1 MRREFML
8 GAVVVGLLGVSVDAG
23 AATQC
28 TVGVKGGVGIAN
40 LGGAD
45 ADSFATDSRTGFVGG
60 FFVQAD
66 MSKNF
71 GVRLEGLYTMKG
83 ASDSQSG
90 VDVTIKLDYIEFP
103 ILLVAQ
109 TPASDAV
116 TLSAFAGPTLGF
128 NINSEVEVSYLGVSG
143 SADIEDVTGFE
154 FGLAFGAG
162 ASFDMGSWSIVL
174 DARYAMGMT
183 TIDDSSDNA
192 DVKNQEWIV
201 MAGVGFPVGGSK

>member
-1 MRREFML
+1 MRRGFML
-8 GAVVVGLLGVSVDAG
+8 GVVLVGLLGVSVDAG

-40 LGGAD
+40 LGGED

-66 MSKNF
+66 VSKNF

-90 VDVTIKLDYIEFP
+90 FDVTVKLDYIEFP

-128 NINSEVEVSYLGVSG
+128 NVKSEVEVTYLGISG
-143 SADIEDVTGFE
+143 TADIEDVAGFE

-162 ASFDMGSWSIVL
+162 ASFDMGAWSIVL

-201 MAGVGFPVGGSK
+201 MAG